1 MTTILE
7 LAAADSAG
15 VRLAELAD
23 HLGAPRSSVHGL
35 VKGLV
40 ATGYLRDDGGTY
52 TIGPAVGALLA
63 AAPPTVGQAA
73 KPAMQQLVAQFGE
86 TVMLASLIGDSVV
99 YTETVESTQMIR
111 YSAPLRTRRPLY
123 PTSSGKCILAFATG
137 RFRENYLATHLADDG
152 QRERV
157 ARELA
162 EIAEAGVAINRG
174 ETMPDV
180 YGVGVP
186 IVHNGRVM
194 AVIAV
199 AGPSNRMRD
208 NIGDIAEAAKV
219 AAHEVAARMAGQRSA
234 MPRRPQ

>member
-15 VRLAELAD
+15 VRLADLAD

-40 ATGYLRDDGGTY
+40 ATGYLRDDGGAY
-52 TIGPAVGALLA
+52 TIGPAVGALLT
-63 AAPPTVGQAA
+63 AAPPTVEQAA
-73 KPAMQQLVAQFGE
+73 EPAMRDLVARFGE

-123 PTSSGKCILAFATG
+123 PTSSGKCILAFATS
-137 RFRENYLATHLADDG
+137 RFRDNYLATHIADPG
-152 QRERV
+152 ERERV
-157 ARELA
+157 GRELA
-162 EIAEAGVAINRG
+162 EIATAGVAINRG

-180 YGVGVP
+180 FGVGVP
-186 IVHNGRVM
+186 VVHNGRVA

-199 AGPSNRMRD
+199 AGPSNRMID
-208 NIGDIAEAAKV
+208 SIGDIAETAKA
-219 AAHEVAARMAGQRSA
+219 AAHEVSERMAG
-234 MPRRPQ
+234 RR